1 MDAFNRGCNDFFFF
15 HTVNNAGDQNEK
27 KLYLYIV
34 VWNNIIGVEMIGAV
48 VFVIAFLIFLGM
60 TLNFGVFP
68 PGDTLYKLLNVPETS
83 YPVLGYPAT
92 LFVKAVF
99 NGVVYGFIVWLVFSL
114 AMTIRRKRK
123 EKRKTEQAE
132 SKVDEEIKKSE
143 PEFTR

>member
-1 MDAFNRGCNDFFFF
+1 
-15 HTVNNAGDQNEK
+15 
-27 KLYLYIV
+27 
-34 VWNNIIGVEMIGAV
+34 MIGAV

-83 YPVLGYPAT
+83 YHVLGYPAT
-92 LFVKAVF
+92 MFVKAAF

-123 EKRKTEQAE
+123 EKRKAEQVE

>member
-1 MDAFNRGCNDFFFF
+1 
-15 HTVNNAGDQNEK
+15 
-27 KLYLYIV
+27 
-34 VWNNIIGVEMIGAV
+34 MIGAV

-83 YPVLGYPAT
+83 YLVFGYPAT
-92 LFVKAVF
+92 LLVKAVF

-123 EKRKTEQAE
+123 GKAEQVE
-132 SKVDEEIKKSE
+132 SKVDKEIKESSHDVKATSQDE
-143 PEFTR
+143 DRGQEAKIVKKVR